1 VTIFLGRCG
10 LTTLLAA
17 AAAGILGAPSAWSES
32 WIVVRARDP
41 NLTFYVDQDS
51 IIEAKSM
58 VTFWEKLIYEKP
70 EQKDEVTDRLIKEKH
85 VHRVMSCAQRAQGF
99 KYGATFAEG
108 GKMIESLV
116 VPDGRVELTPI
127 APRTVAEEELRLV
140 CNRR

>member
-1 VTIFLGRCG
+1 ML
-10 LTTLLAA
+10 
-17 AAAGILGAPSAWSES
+17 
-32 WIVVRARDP
+32 RARDP

-51 IIEAKSM
+51 ITESKSL

-70 EQKDEVTDRLIKEKH
+70 QQRDEVTDRLIKEKH
-85 VHRVMSCAQRAQGF
+85 VHRVMSCVQRTQGF

-116 VPDGRVELTPI
+116 IPDARIDLAPI

>member
-1 VTIFLGRCG
+1 MTILRERCG
-10 LTTLLAA
+10 LLTLISVAVSGL
-17 AAAGILGAPSAWSES
+17 LGAPSAWPES
-32 WIVVRARDP
+32 WIALHARNP

-51 IIEAKSM
+51 IIDSKSL

-85 VHRVMSCAQRAQGF
+85 VHRVMSCVQRTQGF
-99 KYGATFAEG
+99 KYGATCADG

-116 VPDGRVELTPI
+116 VPEGRVELIPI